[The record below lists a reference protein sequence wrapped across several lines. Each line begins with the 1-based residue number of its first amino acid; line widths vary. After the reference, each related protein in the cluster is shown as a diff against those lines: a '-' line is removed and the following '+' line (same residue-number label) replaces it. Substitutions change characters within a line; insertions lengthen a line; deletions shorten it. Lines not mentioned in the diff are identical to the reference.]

1 MLGRTYSIGYEPDL
15 EDTLF
20 TKPRSKLL
28 SPANRWAVW
37 YPLQRSKKFQTL
49 PADHQRRILAEHG
62 SLAKRYGAGGH
73 AADVRLACH
82 GLDKND
88 NDFIVGLLG
97 PNLHPLSAVVQEMR
111 KTEQTAQ
118 YLDSLGPFFVG
129 KAVVAGEAVTTRPR
143 LRRAA
148 RRIVRRPRRPRRRR
162 LVPRQRLPR
171 LARAARDESADRE
184 ALRARR
190 RREPDQRPHARVH
203 QGAAARARRARP
215 RAADLLGQPQLAPA
229 ARGHRRADGARRRA
243 PRARVRHEHVQ
254 LLQRLPPLSRGS
266 VRSRE
271 RRARRAA
278 LRQAAR
284 AVQPP
289 RRSSKR

>member
-20 TKPRSKLL
+20 TKPRGKMLN
-28 SPANRWAVW
+28 PANRWAVW

-97 PNLHPLSAVVQEMR
+97 PKLHPLSAVVQEMR

-129 KAVVAGEAVTTRPR
+129 KAVW
-143 LRRAA
+143 
-148 RRIVRRPRRPRRRR
+148 
-162 LVPRQRLPR
+162 
-171 LARAARDESADRE
+171 
-184 ALRARR
+184 
-190 RREPDQRPHARVH
+190 
-203 QGAAARARRARP
+203 
-215 RAADLLGQPQLAPA
+215 
-229 ARGHRRADGARRRA
+229 
-243 PRARVRHEHVQ
+243 
-254 LLQRLPPLSRGS
+254 
-266 VRSRE
+266 
-271 RRARRAA
+271 
-278 LRQAAR
+278 QAK
-284 AVQPP
+284 P
-289 RRSSKR
+289 